1 MKKFLYT
8 LATVFTLFTCIA
20 DETQKN
26 NPLVYQSGIYINRI
40 NSFDM
45 KSGIA
50 EVDFWYWVITEKEEA
65 SLQNLELSNGK
76 LEPLGE
82 VIRQQLGDK
91 FYASR
96 RYIATA
102 NCLIDTSR
110 FPFDKQSITLLFEDG
125 AYTSDQMTFKPD
137 INNSGIDPA
146 FKMNEWTIT
155 NVSYNVGGHNYPTS
169 FGYLD
174 IPSGQGSDYS
184 QFCVKLELV
193 RTGSMLQKLFKY
205 FWAIFISVIVGLF
218 ALLIRVCDLDGRF
231 GMAVGSLFANVGCSF
246 ILSEQLPQSPN
257 LSLAE
262 LVSYVSLGFIMV
274 FLVESIISLAIFNR
288 GREKASKILDFGT
301 FYASIIAYGI
311 MWLIL
316 I

>member
-1 MKKFLYT
+1 MRKFLYT
-8 LATVFTLFTCIA
+8 LAAVFTLFTCIA

-110 FPFDKQSITLLFEDG
+110 FPFDKQSITLSFEDG

-174 IPSGQGSDYS
+174 IPSGQSSDYS
-184 QFCVKLELV
+184 QFCVNLELE

-205 FWAIFISVIVGLF
+205 FWASFYKTKHILRATFRNNQHISRVTFRNNQHISRASFYKTKHIF
-218 ALLIRVCDLDGRF
+218 RVTFCDDQHIFR
-231 GMAVGSLFANVGCSF
+231 ASF
-246 ILSEQLPQSPN
+246 RNKQNI
-257 LSLAE
+257 
-262 LVSYVSLGFIMV
+262 
-274 FLVESIISLAIFNR
+274 
-288 GREKASKILDFGT
+288 
-301 FYASIIAYGI
+301 
-311 MWLIL
+311 
-316 I
+316 